1 MLLKHPRAAG
11 AALVTV
17 AVGLVGCGVAS
28 PAANTEV
35 TSTTV
40 TDTPSTTITD
50 TPSTTAAATTS
61 APTST
66 TTLEP
71 TTTTASTPMSTLA
84 LPDDMPSKLYA
95 CGVDGV
101 PIYEISRAGDDWEV
115 TDQFDLPGR
124 DGTPRTPE
132 ENVVGRIV
140 VGADGLYVST
150 CCAPAAGITWRY
162 AGGAAENLG
171 LGVVTD
177 AVRDVKVTTHG
188 GLHVEVSSSSGVVD
202 LAGPETPGVLDA
214 ALSPKGG
221 VAVLTMDQNDIRR
234 VYWIP
239 VPVAGALGDAE
250 PLYESDTRLDSIAV
264 DRDSKIWIGSA
275 EEPELVIVDTAGGG
289 VETEALEHT
298 IVDLASDASGAYLL
312 ITTGD
317 GRLTARRFDEPTYIE
332 VPSPEVDRADW

>member
-1 MLLKHPRAAG
+1 LKYLTYCT
-11 AALVTV
+11 LVLV
-17 AVGLVGCGVAS
+17 AVGLVGCGVSA
-28 PAANTEV
+28 PAASTVASSTTAGEASSTTATEIP
-35 TSTTV
+35 STTV
-40 TDTPSTTITD
+40 
-50 TPSTTAAATTS
+50 AATTLP
-61 APTST
+61 PTST

-71 TTTTASTPMSTLA
+71 TATTASTPMSTLA
-84 LPDDMPSKLYA
+84 IPHDMPSKLYA

-101 PIYEISRAGDDWEV
+101 PIYEISRTGDNWEV

-177 AVRDVKVTTHG
+177 AVRDVRVTTHA
-188 GLHVEVSSSSGVVD
+188 GLYVEVSSSSGAVD

-214 ALSPKGG
+214 ALSPEGG

-264 DRDSKIWIGSA
+264 DRDSRIWLGSA
-275 EEPELVIVDTAGGG
+275 KEPELVIVDTAGGR
-289 VETEALEHT
+289 VETETLEHK
-298 IVDLASDASGAYLL
+298 IVDLASDASGAYML
-312 ITTGD
+312 ITTDD
-317 GRLTARRFDEPTYIE
+317 GRLMARRFDESTYMAI
-332 VPSPEVDRADW
+332 PSSKVDRADW